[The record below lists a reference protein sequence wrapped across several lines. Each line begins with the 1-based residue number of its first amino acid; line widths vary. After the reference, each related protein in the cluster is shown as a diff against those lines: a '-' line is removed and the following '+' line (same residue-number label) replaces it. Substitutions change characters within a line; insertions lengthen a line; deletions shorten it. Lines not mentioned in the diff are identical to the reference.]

1 MGEEY
6 SGRRAVDDLLRRAQT
21 RRPRVPTRNGEHTMR
36 LSIGQCLDDE
46 AMRGVKLPKYEK
58 WGKYNSGYSAMSN
71 GSASIGAV
79 ASDWDG

>member
-1 MGEEY
+1 
-6 SGRRAVDDLLRRAQT
+6 
-21 RRPRVPTRNGEHTMR
+21 MR